1 MTISE
6 LEKEL
11 KNNKINSL
19 YVFYGEEKY
28 LLDMCLKKIKK
39 IFGETVKGI
48 NYIQIDESNIYNLI
62 SDIETPA
69 FGYDRKLIIIK
80 NTGILKSEGRKK
92 NAKMVQYRE
101 ELLNYFK
108 ENIDDIKI
116 ANNIVFIE
124 DEIDSKEKLVQ
135 YLIKNGEEC
144 NFEKQRLQ
152 TIVARLK
159 SICNAY
165 KVNVRDDDLKY
176 LIESCGT
183 SMQDLI
189 NEVRKLIEFAGKNG
203 SINREDIDAL
213 CTKQIEA
220 VIFDLTDSLGK
231 KDINSSLL
239 YLKNLLY
246 NKEPIQKIFITLYN
260 HFKKIYFT
268 KLALIQNK
276 DIATALNLKPNQIFL
291 TKKYK
296 AQSGYFTKKEL
307 ENILKEFIELDEN
320 IKSGLID
327 INIGL
332 ESILS
337 KYCS

>member
-39 IFGETVKGI
+39 IFGDTVKGI
-48 NYIQIDESNIYNLI
+48 NYIQIDESNVYNLI

-69 FGYDRKLIIIK
+69 FGYDKKLIIIK
-80 NTGILKSEGRKK
+80 NTGILKSEGKKK
-92 NAKMVQYRE
+92 NPKMVQYRE

-108 ENIDDIKI
+108 ENINNIKI

-124 DEIDSKEKLVQ
+124 DDIDSKEKLVQ
-135 YLIKNGEEC
+135 YLVKNGEEC

-165 KVNVRDDDLKY
+165 RVNVKDDDLKY

-189 NEVRKLIEFAGKNG
+189 NEVRKIIEFAGENG

-276 DIATALNLKPNQIFL
+276 DIVTALNLKPNQIFL

-296 AQSGYFTKKEL
+296 VQSEYFTKKEL
-307 ENILKEFIELDEN
+307 ESILKEFIELDEN

>member
-39 IFGETVKGI
+39 IFGDTVKGI
-48 NYIQIDESNIYNLI
+48 NYIQIDESNVYNLI

-80 NTGILKSEGRKK
+80 NTGILKSEGKKK
-92 NAKMVQYRE
+92 NPKMVQYRE

-108 ENIDDIKI
+108 ENIDNIKI

-135 YLIKNGEEC
+135 YLVKNGEEC

-165 KVNVRDDDLKY
+165 RVNVKDDDLKY
-176 LIESCGT
+176 LIESCGM

-189 NEVRKLIEFAGKNG
+189 NEVRKLIEFAGENG

-296 AQSGYFTKKEL
+296 VQSEYFTKKEL
-307 ENILKEFIELDEN
+307 ESILKEFIELDEN